1 MRYAGIPASTQLR
14 KVSTRSAGHAP
25 SHGIE
30 PSSSRLRIACALSAT
45 SSRSHRSKRDTESIV
60 PRSLSRNS
68 GFTSRSKLNP
78 FCSLFD
84 STLPCY
90 PARRG
95 ANLRLLD
102 LAGVE
107 CTSTR
112 GESGSESSACLP
124 TTRRA
129 DLPSVMRYWPEAHVA
144 QAGGARGAPSRRS
157 LSRSG
162 PICLGHVVYPD
173 ARTAKQNDEGSSDRP
188 DCDRRPFLL
197 RLSHAPYLS
206 STRCLR
212 TKTQAGANHSDGPR
226 HYPVSA
232 YPPVSAD
239 RTPVRR
245 NTCPVSGRTDR
256 HVTASTALRSKPGVT
271 TARVF
276 VVSSKPINALKISRL
291 SVRCQAAPRC
301 CDTASK
307 LVGVPAGPVQS

>member
-124 TTRRA
+124 TTRHA
-129 DLPSVMRYWPEAHVA
+129 DPGVRDALL
-144 QAGGARGAPSRRS
+144 AGGSCGASGRGEGCTLPPQPVQVRSHLPGAR
-157 LSRSG
+157 
-162 PICLGHVVYPD
+162 CLPD

-197 RLSHAPYLS
+197 RLSHASYLS
-206 STRCLR
+206 STQCIR

-226 HYPVSA
+226 RYPVSA